1 VVSIQVLTLKGF
13 ILISTTL
20 SFFAQAHSIEERY
33 DLPLPLPFF
42 IIGSGIVVLV
52 SFLFLFFATPRLSY
66 INKNSKT
73 VWNIFSQPTIQR
85 LVIFIAKAFSII
97 LFFTVL
103 GACFWGNPDPLENLA
118 PNFIWIT
125 WWLGLSLVIS
135 FTGNFWPIVNPWNA
149 LFEVFQ
155 WFLKKLFAKTP
166 TTLNLH
172 LPQFLGMYIST
183 GFLLTWS
190 WLELVYPV
198 AFVPQKIGQLIVIWT
213 FINFIFMYLFGVSS
227 WQSRGDVFS
236 IYFYWLGKFGL
247 YFFNPLKH
255 TLERRYLCQGL
266 WSHIDQLN
274 QPNQT
279 LGLSSF
285 IIAMLSTVLFDGL
298 HGSSAWLIFEQY
310 LLNIFPHWLVASSYF
325 SGTFGLLM
333 TWLLFWGLFWCCCFI
348 PQKYC
353 STIKLSNLADYLA
366 PSLIPIAVGYLIA
379 HNFSSFVIQFQNII
393 FLISDPF
400 HLGWDLFHTKTFR
413 PNIAIIDAG
422 FTWYLALSAIL
433 VGHILALWISHLL
446 LVQKTQLRKDLLLMS
461 VAHTLLMVGLTM
473 TSLMIIAEPMTLS

>member
-1 VVSIQVLTLKGF
+1 MSIQSLAFNGF
-13 ILISTTL
+13 ILISSTL
-20 SFFAQAHSIEERY
+20 SSFAQAHSIEDRY

-42 IIGSGIVVLV
+42 IIGSGIVVLM
-52 SFLFLFFATPRLSY
+52 SFLFLFFATPSLGY

-73 VWNIFSQPTIQR
+73 VWHIFSQLIIQR
-85 LVIFIAKAFSII
+85 LVIIIAKAFSII

-135 FTGNFWPIVNPWNA
+135 FSGNFWPIINPWNA

-155 WFLKKLFAKTP
+155 WALKKISKKIP
-166 TTLNLH
+166 NTLNL
-172 LPQFLGMYIST
+172 PIPPFLGMYIST

-198 AFVPQKIGQLIVIWT
+198 AFVPQRIGQLIAIWT
-213 FINFIFMYLFGVSS
+213 CINFIFMCLFGVKA
-227 WQSRGDVFS
+227 WQTRGDVFS
-236 IYFYWLGKFGL
+236 VYFFWLGKFGL
-247 YFFNPLKH
+247 YFYDPEKN
-255 TLERRYLCQGL
+255 TLERRYLGQGL
-266 WSHIDQLN
+266 WSHHFQHNQSN
-274 QPNQT
+274 QP

-285 IIAMLSTVLFDGL
+285 IVAMLSTVLFDGL
-298 HGSSAWLIFEQY
+298 HGSAAWLIFEQY
-310 LLNIFPHWLVASSYF
+310 LTHIFPKWLVVSAYF
-325 SGTFGLLM
+325 SGTLGLLM

-353 STIKLSNLADYLA
+353 STIKLKNLADYLA

-379 HNFSSFVIQFQNII
+379 HNFSSFIIQFQNII

-461 VAHTLLMVGLTM
+461 VAHTMMMVGLTM
-473 TSLMIIAEPMTLS
+473 TSLIIIAEPMALS